1 MRVTVLKNSAP
12 IDSVLIETPDPQERY
27 EIFVGR
33 ADDCHVIIR
42 DPLISRHHLVL
53 KNVDG
58 NWVCKKETDLGVV
71 SVNGIVGDT
80 LPVRDG
86 DEIKCGVYSL
96 LVAELPTTSH
106 VSPEPEPVMA
116 QPLETSPLDEEA
128 LLQPESQAL
137 DDEFADP
144 LSPDE
149 NALLSQDESLSEE
162 PAGEFGESP
171 ASELGQELGSE
182 YGENSDNLNN
192 DSGFGESDDLSSG
205 FGEEVDGFAA
215 EDSGFGSEM
224 DESTRVDR
232 SFLSYALTL
241 FGEHAPYDRYQLTEA
256 ETFVGRDSKKC
267 QIILNDP
274 EVSTVHAV
282 IRKNGGEIILE
293 DLNSSNGTILNGERI
308 NRSQLSPGDEFV
320 IGGTSFTL
328 EVRSELLDAE
338 AERLMPVESNQVIE
352 TEEIEEE
359 EMSLDDAVNFDDSA
373 PPEKSIIK
381 RIWKNPEQRKKAIYV
396 LVGLTL
402 AFVLFYEEEPEQ
414 IKPKSAPKV
423 TKTAEPQIQL
433 SKELESKRNIAYEL
447 GFDYFNQRK
456 YNEALQQFQI
466 VNQIDPNY
474 KEIQSFLEQTKESLK
489 RIAEMEA
496 EKRAAEERIKTKK
509 IIDELLVKAREA
521 VKERQVTLAENY
533 FGQITE
539 KDPENIE
546 VQQLKMELEA
556 WQKEEERKKIEAA
569 AKAAKRKAMVD
580 ALAPGKTL
588 YLKKEWYRS
597 ILKLEDFLRKK
608 GMDEDLIKEASEM
621 LSDAKNQLNSELG
634 PVLGRAR
641 SLKEGQDLKAA
652 YEAYQEV
659 LKLEPTNAEALNE
672 IDEIKTQLDGRS
684 KRIYREAIISE
695 SLSLFNDAKEK
706 FQEVQ
711 QISPTD
717 SEYYRKASDKLKNY
731 LE

>member
-12 IDSVLIETPDPQERY
+12 IDSVLIETPDPEERY

-53 KNVDG
+53 KNIDG
-58 NWVCKKETDLGVV
+58 NWICKKETDLGVV
-71 SVNGIVGDT
+71 SVGGVAGDS
-80 LPVRDG
+80 LPVREG

-96 LVAELPTTSH
+96 FVSELPRSE
-106 VSPEPEPVMA
+106 VSNSAPPPASEQYAPAPALDES
-116 QPLETSPLDEEA
+116 PLEDPLADDSINEFDSPLAPETEEA
-128 LLQPESQAL
+128 LSTE
-137 DDEFADP
+137 
-144 LSPDE
+144 
-149 NALLSQDESLSEE
+149 
-162 PAGEFGESP
+162 ESP
-171 ASELGQELGSE
+171 EGAEEFSSTDDLGGDLSNDFGAQENDLGAPEDNFSQGDELA
-182 YGENSDNLNN
+182 
-192 DSGFGESDDLSSG
+192 SGFEG
-205 FGEEVDGFAA
+205 EVDGFGA
-215 EDSGFGSEM
+215 EEGGFGAEM

-241 FGEHAPYDRYQLTEA
+241 FGEHAPYDRYQLTET
-256 ETFVGRDSKKC
+256 ETFIGRDTKKC
-267 QIILNDP
+267 QIVLNDP

-282 IRKNGGEIILE
+282 IRKNGGEITLE

-308 NRSQLSPGDEFV
+308 NRSQLAPGDEFV
-320 IGGTSFTL
+320 IGGTSFSL

-338 AERLMPVESNQVIE
+338 EERLMPVESNQVIE

-359 EMSLDDAVNFDDSA
+359 EMSLDDAVNFDESE

-381 RIWKNPEQRKKAIYV
+381 RIWKNPEQRKKAIYAI
-396 LVGLTL
+396 VGLTL

-423 TKTAEPQIQL
+423 AKTAEPKLQL

-521 VKERQVTLAENY
+521 VKERQVTLAENL

-556 WQKEEERKKIEAA
+556 WQKEEERKKLEAA
-569 AKAAKRKAMVD
+569 AKAAQRKAMVD
-580 ALAPGKTL
+580 ALSPGKTL
-588 YLKKEWYRS
+588 YLKKEWYKA
-597 ILKLEDFLRKK
+597 ILKLGDFLRKK
-608 GMDEDLIKEASEM
+608 GMDEDLIKEASDM

-672 IDEIKTQLDGRS
+672 IDDIKTQLDGRS

-695 SLSLFNDAKEK
+695 SLSLFGDAKEK

-717 SEYYRKASDKLKNY
+717 SEYYRKASEKLKNY

>member
-1 MRVTVLKNSAP
+1 VRVTVLKNSAP
-12 IDSVLIETPDPQERY
+12 IDSVLIETPDLEERY

-53 KNVDG
+53 KNADG
-58 NWVCKKETDLGVV
+58 NWVCKKETDLGVI
-71 SVNGIVGDT
+71 SVGGIAGDS
-80 LPVRDG
+80 LPVKEG

-96 LVAELPTTSH
+96 IISDLPKSMTTEISSSEPVTNLPTEDTSLEDNDLEAIEPATLDDNDFDAPLT
-106 VSPEPEPVMA
+106 SPES
-116 QPLETSPLDEEA
+116 ETFDSPA
-128 LLQPESQAL
+128 
-137 DDEFADP
+137 
-144 LSPDE
+144 PDE
-149 NALLSQDESLSEE
+149 LGASL
-162 PAGEFGESP
+162 
-171 ASELGQELGSE
+171 
-182 YGENSDNLNN
+182 
-192 DSGFGESDDLSSG
+192 SDDLGGEISSEFVEQG
-205 FGEEVDGFAA
+205 SDIGAEDNGFAQTEDLSAEFGEEVA
-215 EDSGFGSEM
+215 GFGDEVSEFGGEM

-256 ETFVGRDSKKC
+256 ETFIGRDGKKC
-267 QIILNDP
+267 QILLNDP

-282 IRKNGGEIILE
+282 IRKNGGEITIE

-328 EVRSELLDAE
+328 EVRSDLLEAE
-338 AERLMPVESNQVIE
+338 SERLMPVESNQVIE

-359 EMSLDDAVNFDDSA
+359 EMSLEDAVNFEDSA
-373 PPEKSIIK
+373 PPEKSFIK

-396 LVGLTL
+396 IVGLTL

-414 IKPKSAPKV
+414 IKPKNAPKV
-423 TKTAEPQIQL
+423 AKTAEPKMQL

-474 KEIQSFLEQTKESLK
+474 KEIQSFLEQTKASLK
-489 RIAEMEA
+489 RIAELEA

-556 WQKEEERKKIEAA
+556 WQKEEERKKLEAA
-569 AKAAKRKAMVD
+569 AKAAQRKAMVD

-588 YLKKEWYRS
+588 YLKKEWYKS

-608 GMDEDLIKEASEM
+608 GMDEDLIKSASDM

-634 PVLGRAR
+634 PIIGRAR

-672 IDEIKTQLDGRS
+672 IDDIKTQLDGRS

-717 SEYYRKASDKLKNY
+717 SEYYKKASDKLKNY